1 MLDRYPICRAVNQGA
16 IMNRQIGLVGLVFLL
31 GGSSVSAAD
40 TGVPK
45 IIGGE
50 PAPKGAYP
58 FYAALV
64 KADGSHLC
72 GAALIAPQ
80 WVLTAE
86 HCINGQL
93 PHSVS
98 IGLEQYR
105 PTLIEKDRVEI
116 GTTFGHPGYDH
127 AGQYDIALIK
137 LKRPANSTSFLKLDG
152 MESHMEPGVGYP
164 VTLIGFGRTEAGY
177 GPDVLYEGQG
187 QTLENQLCIDVPPGY
202 PVTNFN
208 PENNLCAGYNQA
220 SGDSGGPLLYK
231 SGSEYLEIGLV
242 SRSLWLN
249 AGQYTR
255 IGYFADWIKQTMQDN
270 P

>member
-1 MLDRYPICRAVNQGA
+1 
-16 IMNRQIGLVGLVFLL
+16 MNRHTGFFGVAVLL
-31 GGSSVSAAD
+31 GGLSASAFASD
-40 TGVPK
+40 VTK
-45 IIGGE
+45 IVGGQ
-50 PAPKGAYP
+50 PAAKGEYP

-64 KADGSHLC
+64 LADGSHLC
-72 GAALIAPQ
+72 GAALIAPR

-86 HCINGQL
+86 HCIRGHS

-105 PTLIEKDRVEI
+105 PELIEKDRVEI
-116 GTTFGHPGYDH
+116 EATFGHPDYDSQ
-127 AGQYDIALIK
+127 GQFDIALVK

-152 MESHMEPGVGYP
+152 MESHMEPGAGYP
-164 VTLIGFGRTEAGY
+164 VTLIGFGRTETGY

-187 QTLENQLCIDVPPGY
+187 QTLEVQLCIDAPPGF
-202 PVTNFN
+202 PSTNFN
-208 PENNLCAGYNQA
+208 PENNICAGYNQA
-220 SGDSGGPLLYK
+220 PGDSGGPLLYK
-231 SGSEYLEIGLV
+231 SGTEYLEIGLV

-255 IGYFADWIKQTMQDN
+255 VGYFADWIKQTLQEN